1 MRKSEQGYTLLFVLV
16 TLTVLSVLA
25 VATIGISLQST
36 RLTEIRETDIDVE
49 TTTQNDLDL
58 AVAALQKIVSKT
70 TGDSPTTS
78 SQEIFENLN
87 STVILPLKTIVPNVT
102 VTPNETASNARVTAL
117 DLTAVVTK
125 QKGDQPSITKSYRQR
140 VYLSAIPSFLYY
152 TLGSDSDNGVILN
165 GAPMIKGNIFSRDA
179 LQATAKPTFTYNGDG
194 GTFTN
199 TRALPYIAGQVR
211 VFQEKNQP
219 LLKCDDY
226 PICDKTIFDPQGE
239 TELVATKE
247 ALVPFD
253 FDYAFNSFLGIDTN
267 TPITTDTSRILEELS
282 KKGLSPR
289 PVLTPFLDELS
300 NDTQILY
307 APEGGEIVLTED
319 IIQETRN
326 PLIINGDLKIFSLD
340 PSTPIK
346 IKRPI
351 VVLGKLTITGNV
363 QFATTIF
370 TTKNSLLDNANIQN
384 DANNSSK
391 QNTLI
396 LLSKGDIL
404 INRVNKFSIPQ
415 TNEPDLNAFLY
426 SDSKYKNTIYSV
438 GSTMNVRGGIF
449 TKGALEVN
457 AYRGKLDLEE
467 KDFPANVTEL
477 EKLMLINKSSDFED
491 SRLRMEYD
499 ATLLKNPTALLPL
512 NRAVQLYV
520 ETPKRVQP

>member
-102 VTPNETASNARVTAL
+102 VTPNETVSNARVTAL

-125 QKGDQPSITKSYRQR
+125 QKGDQPSIKKSYRQR

-152 TLGSDSDNGVILN
+152 TLGSDDGVILN

-179 LQATAKPTFTYNGDG
+179 LQATATPNFTYNGDD
-194 GTFTN
+194 GTYTN

-226 PICDKTIFDPQGE
+226 PICDKTIFDPQSD

-267 TPITTDTSRILEELS
+267 TSVTDTSRILEELS
-282 KKGLSPR
+282 KKGLSPK

-300 NDTQILY
+300 NDTQILS
-307 APEGGEIVLTED
+307 APAGEIALTED

-326 PLIINGDLKIFSLD
+326 PLIINGNLKIFSLD

-404 INRVNKFSIPQ
+404 INRVNKFSSPQ

-426 SDSKYKNTIYSV
+426 SNSEGKNTIYSV

-449 TKGALEVN
+449 TRGELEVN

-477 EKLMLINKSSDFED
+477 EKLMLINKSSGFED